1 MTDVNEI
8 RAKLNNVFQDVFD
21 DPNIQIRDDMTAED
35 IDDWDSVAHITLIL
49 SVEEAFG
56 VRLNAAEIGKLSNV
70 GAMIELLARL
80 LK

>member
-1 MTDVNEI
+1 MTNVNDI
-8 RAKLNNVFQDVFD
+8 RSRLNIVFQDVFD
-21 DPNIQIRDDMTAED
+21 DPGIQVRDDMTAED
-35 IDDWDSVAHITLIL
+35 IEGWDSVAHITLIL

-70 GAMIELLARL
+70 GAMIDLLHRM

>member
-1 MTDVNEI
+1 MTDVNDI
-8 RAKLNNVFQDVFD
+8 RSRLNIVFQDVFD
-21 DPNIQIRDDMTAED
+21 DPGIQVRDDMTAED
-35 IDDWDSVAHITLIL
+35 IEDWDSVAHITLIL

-70 GAMIELLARL
+70 GAMIDLLHRM